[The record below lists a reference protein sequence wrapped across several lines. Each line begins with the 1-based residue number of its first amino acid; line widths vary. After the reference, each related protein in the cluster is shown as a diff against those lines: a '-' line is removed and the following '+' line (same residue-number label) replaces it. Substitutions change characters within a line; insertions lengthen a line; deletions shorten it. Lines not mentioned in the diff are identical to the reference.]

1 MGALHDLVL
10 FPPQW
15 NGGAVLNT
23 SDRPWDV
30 ERRDQIRAR
39 MGEEKWAI
47 ARRTLLAMARRD
59 FEADPDG
66 QTLGVLDGGPSLTH
80 RYVLRSLEKHDARV
94 ESIYMRWFD
103 PEFLAHLKM
112 SFEDA
117 VQRLGGDP
125 GPAERQLGD

>member
-1 MGALHDLVL
+1 
-10 FPPQW
+10 
-15 NGGAVLNT
+15 
-23 SDRPWDV
+23 
-30 ERRDQIRAR
+30 